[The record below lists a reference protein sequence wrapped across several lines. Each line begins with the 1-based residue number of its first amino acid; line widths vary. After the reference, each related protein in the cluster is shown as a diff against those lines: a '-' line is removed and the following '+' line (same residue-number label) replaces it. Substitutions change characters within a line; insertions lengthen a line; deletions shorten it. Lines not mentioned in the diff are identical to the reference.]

1 MSSNR
6 AVQVNKLAA
15 IVREKYKA
23 LRRMQADEKELLQS
37 TFKPITTPLKEIT
50 NYMNKNVPKPD
61 LNEDDSQTNQPSQT
75 SDDEPLHIQTSYN
88 PYLETY
94 TQDLGN
100 TDQIFGPTFNWETG
114 EWEFGNH
121 TIQFGKDSIKMDS
134 HIFKA
139 TPGLYELIFS
149 KEPTQYTLADQKIY
163 KTLLDESGVH
173 KDDRGRLRHQSRTTK
188 YEKIIK
194 PMYLGKRR
202 TQVLHGTAK
211 NVEPDA
217 ENTSDIQQQGKRRH
231 ISQKEQDAKNMQ
243 IQGSKI
249 RHQSHTTKYE
259 KNIKPMY
266 LGKRRRRTQVLHG
279 TAKNVEPDAKNTSDI
294 QQQCKR
300 RYISQKGQDAKDMQI
315 KGSKINR
322 DDVPSRPLETR
333 DRDIAN
339 KQVLNEL
346 QEIWFQYNKYGD
358 PNMLVKGLKI
368 LSKADALTGKE
379 AAEIIEEL
387 KYLDII
393 D

>member
-61 LNEDDSQTNQPSQT
+61 LNEDDLQTNQPSQT

-249 RHQSHTTKYE
+249 
-259 KNIKPMY
+259 
-266 LGKRRRRTQVLHG
+266 
-279 TAKNVEPDAKNTSDI
+279 
-294 QQQCKR
+294 
-300 RYISQKGQDAKDMQI
+300 
-315 KGSKINR
+315 NR

-333 DRDIAN
+333 DCDIAN